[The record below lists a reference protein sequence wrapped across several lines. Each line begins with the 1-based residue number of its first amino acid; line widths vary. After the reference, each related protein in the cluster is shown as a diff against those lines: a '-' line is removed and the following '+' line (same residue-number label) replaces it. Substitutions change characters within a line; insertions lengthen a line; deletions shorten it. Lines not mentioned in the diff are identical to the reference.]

1 MNKPYIPYNK
11 KLKENS
17 GKLRNE
23 STLAEVL
30 LWNELKA
37 SKLRGYK
44 FNRQKPVGNF
54 IVDFYCK
61 KLSLVVEIDG
71 DSHVG
76 NEMMDYIRSG
86 KIEKLGVFVVRFDD
100 HAVKQAMETV
110 LNKLNDFIDKFE
122 NDTLSEFV
130 DWQ

>member
-11 KLKENS
+11 KLIKNS
-17 GKLRNE
+17 RKLRND

-37 SKLRGYK
+37 GKLRGYK

-61 KLSLVVEIDG
+61 QLSLVVEIDG

-76 NEMMDYIRSG
+76 NELKDCIRAG
-86 KIEKLGVFVVRFDD
+86 KIEDLGVFVLRFDD
-100 HAVKQAMETV
+100 LAVKQTIETV
-110 LNKLNDFIDKFE
+110 LNKLNEFIDRFG
-122 NDTLSEFV
+122 NGTLSEFI
-130 DWQ
+130 DW